1 MYHLYVLKC
10 ADKTLY
16 TGITTEVKRRV
27 REHNT
32 GKLGAKYT
40 RARRPVTLVYAKK
53 YKSRGAALKA
63 EAKLKTLSRAEK
75 LILIQQT
82 S

>member
-16 TGITTEVKRRV
+16 TGITTDVERRV

-63 EAKLKTLSRAEK
+63 EAKLKAMPRAEK